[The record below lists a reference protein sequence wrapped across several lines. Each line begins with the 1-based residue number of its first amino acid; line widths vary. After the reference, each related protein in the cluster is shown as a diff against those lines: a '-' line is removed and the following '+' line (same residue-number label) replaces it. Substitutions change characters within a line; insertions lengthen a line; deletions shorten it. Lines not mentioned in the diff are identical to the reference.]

1 MKSFFKMVLAVI
13 VGYLLLSL
21 LSLLAMLPFILLV
34 AASDSGPTVE
44 PHSILRIN
52 LGQPIVERAYFSS
65 PFSFSR
71 LPSKASYDQIE
82 LLPALEAIDHAMVD
96 DKITGIYLDCS
107 DFALDF
113 YSSEELLAK
122 LQEFAQVPGKFI
134 YAYAPSFSQ
143 FNYLLASTA
152 DSIFM
157 NPAGD
162 FSWSG
167 LSTTVLYMKDLFDK
181 LGIEPQVVRHG
192 KYKSAVEPCISN
204 RMSEANRE
212 QILSYLNGLFGF
224 FTQTVA
230 EARHIPVDS
239 LNAFANNVYLAG
251 ADRALK
257 AGFIDAEAYID
268 QLDSL
273 LIAKSGQRDTTTPNF
288 VDFEDY
294 VEYASRHRAKNRP
307 NAPRVAVLY
316 AQGNIVQTDGTE
328 REIGSQGFID
338 LINELRTDD
347 DIHAVVLR
355 ICSGGGSALASEEIW
370 RALELLKAEKPLV
383 VSMGSMAASGGYY
396 IASGADRIFADRT
409 TLTGSI
415 GVFGLFF
422 TAESLFADK
431 LGLTPQPVRTHQHAD
446 LGSLFRGMSDQENK
460 ALQDMVER
468 VYGTFTTRVADGR
481 NLRLTYVDSI
491 GQGRVWTGEQARA
504 NGLVDSIAGLQSAIK
519 TAAEL
524 AALDSYR
531 VNAYPKAKD
540 QFLKK
545 YLKAFMGGFGSASQ
559 NAQLPLVDEQVELL
573 RQVEQMRGI
582 QARLP
587 FQLYPPRANAQRVW

>member
-181 LGIEPQVVRHG
+181 LGIER
-192 KYKSAVEPCISN
+192 
-204 RMSEANRE
+204 R
-212 QILSYLNGLFGF
+212 
-224 FTQTVA
+224 
-230 EARHIPVDS
+230 
-239 LNAFANNVYLAG
+239 
-251 ADRALK
+251 
-257 AGFIDAEAYID
+257 
-268 QLDSL
+268 
-273 LIAKSGQRDTTTPNF
+273 
-288 VDFEDY
+288 
-294 VEYASRHRAKNRP
+294 
-307 NAPRVAVLY
+307 
-316 AQGNIVQTDGTE
+316 
-328 REIGSQGFID
+328 
-338 LINELRTDD
+338 
-347 DIHAVVLR
+347 
-355 ICSGGGSALASEEIW
+355 SALA
-370 RALELLKAEKPLV
+370 ACLLYT
-383 VSMGSMAASGGYY
+383 SDAA
-396 IASGADRIFADRT
+396 
-409 TLTGSI
+409 
-415 GVFGLFF
+415 
-422 TAESLFADK
+422 
-431 LGLTPQPVRTHQHAD
+431 
-446 LGSLFRGMSDQENK
+446 
-460 ALQDMVER
+460 
-468 VYGTFTTRVADGR
+468 
-481 NLRLTYVDSI
+481 
-491 GQGRVWTGEQARA
+491 
-504 NGLVDSIAGLQSAIK
+504 
-519 TAAEL
+519 
-524 AALDSYR
+524 
-531 VNAYPKAKD
+531 
-540 QFLKK
+540 
-545 YLKAFMGGFGSASQ
+545 
-559 NAQLPLVDEQVELL
+559 DE
-573 RQVEQMRGI
+573 
-582 QARLP
+582 
-587 FQLYPPRANAQRVW
+587 PRHV